1 MRLVAVQHPSRRS
14 NTGPRAAHRLSR
26 SSNTGPTA
34 AHRPSRRSN
43 TRSDGGASVGGRR
56 VDQRHLQQEPPHT
69 DQGEVDPR
77 GGQLLLDRGAGA
89 QQVGAASATP
99 QTMVDA
105 GRENQPISDRRRGCI
120 EQRLWRRSNTG
131 SRRQRNTHRE
141 APTRVRRRRIARR
154 DAPTQ
159 VRQQRID
166 QRLRRSSDAVGGRRV
181 VQRRLQQE
189 PPRTDQGEVDRR
201 EVNFSLIAV
210 PAPNRWEPPVLHHR
224 RWSMHSRKTNPYRT
238 AAKGAST
245 NVRVGRRPNTGSRRH
260 SAHREAPTHE
270 PQRQRIDQRQQQSSN
285 TGPRPNHATS
295 FADQQRKGAPYA

>member
-105 GRENQPISDRRRGCI
+105 LQENQPISDRRQGC
-120 EQRLWRRSNTG
+120 
-131 SRRQRNTHRE
+131 
-141 APTRVRRRRIARR
+141 
-154 DAPTQ
+154 
-159 VRQQRID
+159 ID
-166 QRLRRSSDAVGGRRV
+166 QRPCGAKAQHRLAATQRPPRSPNPRTPTTAHRPTSTARLPTRTRKRPPRSPNPRTPTTAHRPTSAAKLQHRPTAEPRHFVRRS
-181 VQRRLQQE
+181 
-189 PPRTDQGEVDRR
+189 T
-201 EVNFSLIAV
+201 
-210 PAPNRWEPPVLHHR
+210 
-224 RWSMHSRKTNPYRT
+224 T
-238 AAKGAST
+238 
-245 NVRVGRRPNTGSRRH
+245 
-260 SAHREAPTHE
+260 
-270 PQRQRIDQRQQQSSN
+270 
-285 TGPRPNHATS
+285 
-295 FADQQRKGAPYA
+295 